1 MDRDAE
7 RRALAEVQARLEQ
20 RFPHLHPD
28 VVAAA
33 VTVAH
38 QSLDG
43 PVRDF
48 VPVLVEH
55 AARDRLA
62 FADPEAPEQVSVAG
76 QDGAAGPRSTP
87 DA

>member
-1 MDRDAE
+1 MDQDAE
-7 RRALAEVQARLEQ
+7 SRALAEVQGRLEQ

-33 VTVAH
+33 VSLAH
-38 QSLDG
+38 SSLDG

-62 FADPEAPEQVSVAG
+62 FADAPQADLGEA
-76 QDGAAGPRSTP
+76 DGPSTAP
-87 DA
+87 GRDAEL

>member
-1 MDRDAE
+1 MDRAAE
-7 RRALAEVQARLEQ
+7 RKALAEVQVRLEK
-20 RFPHLHPD
+20 RFPDLHPD

-33 VTVAH
+33 VSLAH
-38 QSLDG
+38 SELDG

-62 FADPEAPEQVSVAG
+62 FAEPDPSGPLLPRGHNDDVVAS
-76 QDGAAGPRSTP
+76 DDR
-87 DA
+87 